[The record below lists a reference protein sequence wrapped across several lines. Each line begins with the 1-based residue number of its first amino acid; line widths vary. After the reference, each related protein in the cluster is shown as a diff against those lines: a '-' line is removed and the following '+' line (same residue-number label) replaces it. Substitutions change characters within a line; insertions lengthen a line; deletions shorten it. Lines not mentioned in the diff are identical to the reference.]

1 MGNPPSP
8 PRSLI
13 ALLQSVTKLW
23 LTLKV
28 THGIKRLSTTETDMT
43 AILEAFGAVTLF
55 GIAAFF
61 LIFVF

>member
-1 MGNPPSP
+1 MGNPPSL
-8 PRSLI
+8 PRSPI

-23 LTLKV
+23 LTFKV
-28 THGIKRLSTTETDMT
+28 AHGIKRLSTTETDMT

>member
-8 PRSLI
+8 PRLPI

-23 LTLKV
+23 LTLKAGN
-28 THGIKRLSTTETDMT
+28 GIKGLSTTETTMT

-61 LIFVF
+61 LLFVV

>member
-1 MGNPPSP
+1 M
-8 PRSLI
+8 
-13 ALLQSVTKLW
+13 
-23 LTLKV
+23 
-28 THGIKRLSTTETDMT
+28 KRLSTTETDMT

>member
-1 MGNPPSP
+1 
-8 PRSLI
+8 
-13 ALLQSVTKLW
+13 
-23 LTLKV
+23 
-28 THGIKRLSTTETDMT
+28 MT

>member
-1 MGNPPSP
+1 MGTPPSL

-23 LTLKV
+23 LTFKAI
-28 THGIKRLSTTETDMT
+28 HGIKRLSTTETDMT

-55 GIAAFF
+55 GIVAFF